1 MFSINIRGHYKCFG
15 NTEDTCPV
23 GRVAQKRAE
32 DKKPGKFTVD
42 ERGGL
47 EGTVRMGDKIMRW
60 LRSILCRRLNG

>member
-42 ERGGL
+42 ERLGEL
-47 EGTVRMGDKIMRW
+47 SFTKW
-60 LRSILCRRLNG
+60 LRSILCRRMTG